1 MRGQQP
7 CCKSDFWEGY
17 NEADGVNPIGGKN
30 RVGRDSCWTGC
41 AVPLVPRSLIVRV
54 YVRLFVEM
62 GTFGNGLDKSMVW
75 VSWRVGVGCWTSRL
89 SDVCCRAEGLTCSHG
104 YVWRGVGYARGA
116 FSIS

>member
-54 YVRLFVEM
+54 YVQ
-62 GTFGNGLDKSMVW
+62 
-75 VSWRVGVGCWTSRL
+75 
-89 SDVCCRAEGLTCSHG
+89 
-104 YVWRGVGYARGA
+104 YVYLWKWARSETAWINPWCG
-116 FSIS
+116 